1 MQQLKHKLILHLCNE
16 GTPGISEWRSI
27 SSNEQIQE
35 IDSDRCVW
43 LVNIHLNWK
52 GKKLS
57 ENYGFDIANL
67 IRTEIKSKAPIIFY
81 SSIPAQFFEKKSES
95 EIKYKILFGRGTAF
109 IEAPFKEQELNKLAE
124 NILPLSNAALH
135 DVTTMLCDL
144 KGIVIDK
151 LNHDLKFEADIDKV
165 ITSVTPYLSNLQKK
179 RIGLERFV
187 TEIKA
192 RIKAKDHNGFLN
204 EKLKFITDCNYEL
217 TTGGKDKPQEKST
230 KHKILLIDDLP
241 DEIDRAETFLK
252 DEFIVIVAN
261 TGEEAINILRKDV
274 NNEIVT
280 VISDWRL
287 FVNEKQN
294 YWQPLQGYEVLDFAA
309 KNGIR
314 SLFAL
319 TSQADFI
326 VHQLR
331 NLMGIRFSMFKKET
345 LRTADQWKVFR
356 DVLFEACEKAITSRA
371 NILDEFPIWKK
382 SWTEKR
388 VDQKTLRE
396 QYIDF
401 WNSIDRDSE
410 LSTIETKV
418 DDMWN
423 YLINTKDPYLIG
435 EEKYQDYKVSIKI
448 LKLQKILVLRRI
460 WFGLWLNHLPARKMG
475 AKSTKDLTEKVYKKI
490 FGLPGDGSIPQ
501 RTMNLC
507 IQLDKINKKFMLPEE
522 VDWLTRKGL
531 MDNLG

>member
-1 MQQLKHKLILHLCNE
+1 MKSTKKNIIHIANNGTEKYPSWTLIDKSEDLKKNK
-16 GTPGISEWRSI
+16 
-27 SSNEQIQE
+27 
-35 IDSDRCVW
+35 SDDESVW
-43 LVNIHLNWK
+43 LINVHLNWN
-52 GKKLS
+52 GNSLS
-57 ENYGFDIANL
+57 SNFGFDIANL
-67 IRTEIKSKAPIIFY
+67 LRTEIKSKAPIIFY
-81 SSIPAQFFEKKSES
+81 SPIRVKFFEKKSES

-109 IEAPFKEQELNKLAE
+109 IEAPFKEQELAKLAE
-124 NILPLSNAALH
+124 YILPLSNAALH

-165 ITSVTPYLSNLQKK
+165 IASVTPYLSTLQKK
-179 RIGLERFV
+179 KIGLDKFV

-192 RIKAKDHNGFLN
+192 RIKAKDHNGFLI

-217 TTGGKDKPQEKST
+217 TAAGKDKPKDKSI

-241 DEIDRAETFLK
+241 EEIERAETFLK
-252 DEFIVIVAN
+252 DEFTVVAAI
-261 TGEEAINILRKDV
+261 TGEEAINILTKDV
-274 NNEIVT
+274 KNEIVT

-287 FVNEKQN
+287 FTDARQN
-294 YWQPLQGYEVLDFAA
+294 YWQSLQGYEVLDFAA

-319 TSQADFI
+319 TSQADFV
-326 VHQLR
+326 VHHLR
-331 NLMGIRFSMFKKET
+331 NLMGIRFSMFKKEN
-345 LRTADQWKVFR
+345 LRTSDQWKVFS

-371 NILDEFPIWKK
+371 NILDEFPTWKK
-382 SWTEKR
+382 SWTEKG
-388 VDQKTLRE
+388 VEQKTLRE

-410 LSTIETKV
+410 LNTIETKV
-418 DDMWN
+418 DEMWN
-423 YLINTKDPYLIG
+423 YLMNTKDPYLIG

-460 WFGLWLNHLPARKMG
+460 WFGLWLNHLPSGKVG
-475 AKSTKDLTEKVYKKI
+475 AESTKNLTEKVYKKI

-522 VDWLTRKGL
+522 IEWLTRKGL
-531 MDNLG
+531 ME